1 MMVPVMSSP
10 DVSAVGRRSPLGWG
24 RQLAGVALAVGL
36 TLGCAPVVAGPH
48 PVQDPQPTPIDCPRS
63 VGPGVSCLSVRDDAG
78 AWLIIARPDDWNGH
92 LIVHAHGGPR
102 LGDPEQGDSLED
114 LDRFSAMVRE
124 GYAWIGSSY
133 RRGGYG
139 VRSAA
144 EDVDRSRALFWS
156 LYGRPERTLLHGQ
169 SWGGNV
175 AAKTAELY
183 GTDEAGGLTYD
194 GVLLTNGVLNGGT
207 RAYQFRADLRAVYQ
221 YICGNHPAAGDPQY
235 PVWQGLPAGARM
247 TRAELRR
254 RIVDCTGIG
263 LSGRDRT
270 AQQSRRKRELLA
282 ITGLEEDEL
291 VAHMNWATF
300 TFQDLV
306 QVRLGGRNPF
316 DNSQTVY
323 SGSSD
328 DAALNAGVERFTADP
343 EAVAMLAH
351 DADLTGQIVAPTVT
365 LHALHDPTVF
375 YEAEAVYA
383 ETVASAGRSHLLVQ
397 AATDEDQHSKL
408 EDAGYLTVLSA
419 LERWIDTGERPDAT
433 RFQQDCVAD
442 HSPRSCRF
450 VTPTR
455 P

>member
-1 MMVPVMSSP
+1 MTAAHAPMSQP
-10 DVSAVGRRSPLGWG
+10 RRWRRATFG
-24 RQLAGVALAVGL
+24 LAVAIA
-36 TLGCAPVVAGPH
+36 LGACSQTAIARPG
-48 PVQDPQPTPIDCPRS
+48 QSGDPTPIDCPRS
-63 VGPGVSCLSVRDDAG
+63 VGAGVTCLSLQDQAG
-78 AWLIIARPDDWNGH
+78 AWLIIARPANWNGR

-102 LGDPEQGDSLED
+102 MGVPEREDSLED
-114 LDRFSAMVRE
+114 LDRFSVMVRQ
-124 GYAWIGSSY
+124 GYAWVGSSY

-144 EDVDRSRALFWS
+144 EDVDRSRAVFWG

-175 AAKTAELY
+175 AAKAAELY
-183 GTDEAGGLTYD
+183 GVDETGTLTYD

-207 RAYQFRADLRAVYQ
+207 KAYQFRADLRAVYQ
-221 YICGNHPAAGDPQY
+221 YVCGNHPASSDPPY

-270 AQQSRRKRELLA
+270 AQQARRKRDILA
-282 ITGLEEDEL
+282 VTGIEEDEL
-291 VAHMNWATF
+291 IAHMNWATF

-316 DNSQTVY
+316 DNSRTVY
-323 SGSSD
+323 RGSSND
-328 DAALNAGVERFTADP
+328 EALNAGVERFTADP
-343 EAVAMLAH
+343 EAVALLAH

-375 YEAEAVYA
+375 YAAEAVYA

-408 EDAGYLTVLSA
+408 EDAGYLTVLAA
-419 LERWIDTGERPDAT
+419 LERWIDTGERPDPAG
-433 RFQQDCVAD
+433 FQQDCIAD
-442 HSPRSCRF
+442 HAPRTCRF
-450 VTPTR
+450 VLPTAH
-455 P
+455 

>member
-1 MMVPVMSSP
+1 MSGSLSDLTP
-10 DVSAVGRRSPLGWG
+10 QTGRRLLSG
-24 RQLAGVALAVGL
+24 LAALAAGL
-36 TLGCAPVVAGPH
+36 AFGCAPVSAQTGP
-48 PVQDPQPTPIDCPRS
+48 DPIATTTAIDCPRS
-63 VGPGVSCLSVRDDAG
+63 VGAGVTCLSLQDEAG
-78 AWLIIARPDDWNGH
+78 AWLIIAKPENWNGR
-92 LIVHAHGGPR
+92 LVVHAHGGPR
-102 LGDPEQGDSLED
+102 MGEPEREDSLED
-114 LDRFSAMVRE
+114 LDRFSVMVRQ

-144 EDVDRSRALFWS
+144 EDVDRSRAVFWDLF
-156 LYGRPERTLLHGQ
+156 GRPERTLLHGQ

-175 AAKTAELY
+175 AAKAAELY
-183 GTDEAGGLTYD
+183 GLDDAGTLTYD

-207 RAYQFRADLRAVYQ
+207 KAYQFRADLRAVYQ
-221 YICGNHPAAGDPQY
+221 YVCGNHPAPSDPQY

-254 RIVDCTGIG
+254 RIVECTGIG

-270 AQQSRRKRELLA
+270 AQQTRRKRDILA
-282 ITGLEEDEL
+282 VTGLEEDEL
-291 VAHMNWATF
+291 IAHMNWATF

-316 DNSQTVY
+316 DNSRTVY

-365 LHALHDPTVF
+365 LHALYDPTVF
-375 YEAEAVYA
+375 YGAEAAYA
-383 ETVASAGRSHLLVQ
+383 ETVALAGRSHLLVQ

-408 EDAGYLTVLSA
+408 QDAGYLTVLAA
-419 LERWIDTGERPDAT
+419 LERWIDTGERPDPAGLQGACLAEHP
-433 RFQQDCVAD
+433 R
-442 HSPRSCRF
+442 RSCLF
-450 VTPTR
+450 VTANGR
-455 P
+455 

>member
-1 MMVPVMSSP
+1 MRTGSAPMSEQGLWRRTL
-10 DVSAVGRRSPLGWG
+10 VGVV
-24 RQLAGVALAVGL
+24 AAVALGACSQTASARPGQPVG
-36 TLGCAPVVAGPH
+36 PE
-48 PVQDPQPTPIDCPRS
+48 PIDCPRS
-63 VGPGVSCLSVRDDAG
+63 VGAGVTCLSLQDEAG
-78 AWLIIARPDDWNGH
+78 AWLIIARPDNWNGS

-102 LGDPEQGDSLED
+102 LGEPEREDSLED
-114 LDRFSAMVRE
+114 LDRFSVMVRE
-124 GYAWIGSSY
+124 GYAWVGSSY

-144 EDVDRSRALFWS
+144 EDVDRSRAVFWDLF
-156 LYGRPERTLLHGQ
+156 GRPERTLLHGQ

-175 AAKTAELY
+175 AAKAAELY
-183 GTDEAGGLTYD
+183 GLDDAGTLTYD

-207 RAYQFRADLRAVYQ
+207 KAYQFRADLRAVYQ
-221 YICGNHPAAGDPQY
+221 YVCGNHPAPSDPQY

-270 AQQSRRKRELLA
+270 AQQTRRKRDILA
-282 ITGLEEDEL
+282 VTGLEEDEL
-291 VAHMNWATF
+291 IAHMNWATF

-316 DNSQTVY
+316 DNSRTVY

-328 DAALNAGVERFTADP
+328 DAALNAEVERFTADP

-365 LHALHDPTVF
+365 LHALYDPTVF
-375 YEAEAVYA
+375 YGAEAAYA
-383 ETVASAGRSHLLVQ
+383 ETVALAGRSHLLVQ

-408 EDAGYLTVLSA
+408 QDAGYLTVLAA
-419 LERWIDTGERPDAT
+419 LERWIDTGERPDPAG
-433 RFQQDCVAD
+433 FQGACLAE
-442 HSPRSCRF
+442 HPRRSCLF
-450 VTPTR
+450 VTANGR
-455 P
+455 

>member
-1 MMVPVMSSP
+1 MMTGRVPRSEPGRWRRAIVGLA
-10 DVSAVGRRSPLGWG
+10 AV
-24 RQLAGVALAVGL
+24 VALGACSHTAIAL
-36 TLGCAPVVAGPH
+36 PAQPA
-48 PVQDPQPTPIDCPRS
+48 DPEPIDCPRS
-63 VGPGVSCLSVRDDAG
+63 VGDGVICLSLQDAAG
-78 AWLIIARPDDWNGH
+78 AWLIIAKPANWNGR

-102 LGDPEQGDSLED
+102 LGEPEREDSLED
-114 LDRFSAMVRE
+114 LDRFSVMVRQ

-144 EDVDRSRALFWS
+144 EDVDRSRAVFWS

-175 AAKTAELY
+175 AAKAAELY
-183 GTDEAGGLTYD
+183 GVDETGALNYD

-207 RAYQFRADLRAVYQ
+207 KAYQFRADLRAVYQ
-221 YICGNHPAAGDPQY
+221 YVCGNHPAPSDPQY
-235 PVWQGLPAGARM
+235 PVWQGLPAGAQM
-247 TRAELRR
+247 SRAELRR

-270 AQQSRRKRELLA
+270 AQQTRRKRDILA
-282 ITGLEEDEL
+282 VTGLEEDEL
-291 VAHMNWATF
+291 IAHMNWATF

-316 DNSQTVY
+316 DNSATVY

-343 EAVAMLAH
+343 EAMALLAH
-351 DADLTGQIVAPTVT
+351 DADLTGEIVAPTVT

-375 YEAEAVYA
+375 YAAEAVYA
-383 ETVASAGRSHLLVQ
+383 ETVASAGRAHLLVQ
-397 AATDEDQHSKL
+397 AATDEDEHSKL
-408 EDAGYLTVLSA
+408 EDAGYLTVLAA
-419 LERWIDTGERPDAT
+419 LERWIDTGERPDPN

-442 HSPRSCRF
+442 HTPRSCRF
-450 VTPTR
+450 VTSTLP
-455 P
+455 